1 MKCYNCSR
9 FSFKLDLVIFGSSEG
24 IRTDTAVD
32 FIILYAKFY
41 IYKCRFTDNIPDLLL
56 FLRDLKNRLVIEKL
70 SAIRRNKDGQFQLRW
85 YPYTELFNWKFS
97 LSFYFIILYHTA
109 LFQGM
114 FIMPFISIES
124 WKYHSLRQ
132 EWIDLVQGCVCVCI
146 LKHMYRYI
154 RGFWNACARVYE
166 GDGEPRVWGCIHVWT
181 RWMLSVNFL

>member
-1 MKCYNCSR
+1 MGTDSPICLFCRNHEETLCHLFWECQFVQKFWKDLETLLRLKCYNCSG

-85 YPYTELFNWKFS
+85 YPYTELFN
-97 LSFYFIILYHTA
+97 
-109 LFQGM
+109 
-114 FIMPFISIES
+114 
-124 WKYHSLRQ
+124 
-132 EWIDLVQGCVCVCI
+132 
-146 LKHMYRYI
+146 
-154 RGFWNACARVYE
+154 
-166 GDGEPRVWGCIHVWT
+166 
-181 RWMLSVNFL
+181 